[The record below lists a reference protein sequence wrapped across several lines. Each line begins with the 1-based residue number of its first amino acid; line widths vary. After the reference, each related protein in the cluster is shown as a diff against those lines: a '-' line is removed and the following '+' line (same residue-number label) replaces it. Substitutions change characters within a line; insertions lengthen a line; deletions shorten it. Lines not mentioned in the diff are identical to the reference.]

1 MRFYVYLNHIKYIDQ
16 TRVLYSQTL
25 QVALLL
31 GTLGVGTA
39 SGVRCFREMAS
50 SELAWGTADRP
61 PPLSSSSQGNVP
73 LFCEICR
80 HTEVQAVIII
90 LYHSN

>member
-1 MRFYVYLNHIKYIDQ
+1 MRLYVYLNHIKYIDQ

-50 SELAWGTADRP
+50 SELA
-61 PPLSSSSQGNVP
+61 
-73 LFCEICR
+73 
-80 HTEVQAVIII
+80 
-90 LYHSN
+90 